1 RGRRALMMGGVI
13 ARLAAGLVS
22 PQTVCSGPTTNVHVD
37 GQCIWDGRPTSPA
50 YWDDF
55 FTKQEL
61 DIICGMYE
69 RHDGKQKKLV
79 SWWPPLAAWVSSGL
93 NMGHWTPSCEEWY
106 QSRLAEI
113 RAGHAQLH
121 TQLQW
126 RQKLMRVPSPLLLT
140 NDQLAASFLAE
151 NGTRIATGALAQ
163 QFPKA
168 ILSRDPRK
176 NSGDRSY
183 FTLRT
188 QRSESPTPQAEPT
201 KPLPPQSCSVPKVS
215 AETKQTLSPEIQQL
229 TRQYWD
235 TRRTI
240 MSLALRGNAIEQRLR
255 NLHVKDPD
263 IYLTSTG
270 TTSG

>member
-1 RGRRALMMGGVI
+1 MFMSTDNVSGMVAQL
-13 ARLAAGLVS
+13 RLPIGTTFSQNKSWISYV
-22 PQTVCSGPTTNVHVD
+22 VCMRWKQVGKYYLWLLIDEKTNWNSGQAD
-37 GQCIWDGRPTSPA
+37 S
-50 YWDDF
+50 
-55 FTKQEL
+55 K
-61 DIICGMYE
+61 

-79 SWWPPLAAWVSSGL
+79 LWWPPLAAWVSSGL